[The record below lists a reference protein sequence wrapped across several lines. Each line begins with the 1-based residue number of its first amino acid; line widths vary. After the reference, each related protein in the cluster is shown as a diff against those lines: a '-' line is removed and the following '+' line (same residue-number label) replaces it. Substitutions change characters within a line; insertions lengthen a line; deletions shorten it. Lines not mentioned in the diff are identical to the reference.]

1 MSRRP
6 FPLVPS
12 LVALALPAG
21 ALTACA
27 PTARL
32 DPAAAAPPVAPVS
45 AAAPAATP
53 APAPLSRLVSAVAL
67 PYERFTLA
75 NGLTVLVHTDRKAP
89 VVGVAV
95 WYGVGS
101 KHEPQGKTGFA
112 HLFEHLMFYGTRHVP
127 GDFFQPLTQAGAT
140 DMNGTTWFDRT
151 NYYETVPTP
160 ALDRALMME
169 SDRMGYLLTA
179 VTQKRL
185 DAQRA
190 VVQNEKRQR
199 DNEPFGL
206 VDYEMLETL
215 YPAGHPYR
223 HSTIGSMADL
233 DAASLADVR
242 RWFADHY
249 GPNNAVLVLSG
260 DVDLATARAKAEKW
274 FGAIPAGPKV
284 QPVAVPVPTLPAPVA
299 RTIHDQVA
307 TTRITRMWAIPGYD
321 QPDYLPLQVAGVI
334 LGGLSSS
341 RLDDALVR
349 EKQLAVAVS
358 AGAQVFGQGGQ
369 FFVQADVKPGGDPA
383 ATGAALDAELARLIA
398 EGPTADELTRALT
411 VVASGQ
417 IRALE
422 SVGGEGGKSQ
432 ALAEGLLFANDPAV
446 VEAELKRAAALTPA
460 DVREALRR
468 WLTRPAFA
476 LTVVPGARESGGEQ
490 RGGDGLPP
498 LPRAARKV
506 APLPPMTGFAD
517 PVDRSTIPPA
527 GAVDALAFPA
537 LERATLSNG
546 MQVVFARRAAVPA
559 VSVRV
564 SFDAGYAAD
573 PADALGT
580 GALLL
585 QVMDEGTTTRSSTEL
600 ARQRERLGAQI
611 AASASADATVFQLDA
626 MAANLAPSL
635 DLLADYV
642 RRPALAPAELERVR
656 AQQLAAIAAERSN
669 PQALATRILYPA
681 IYGADHPYGRAPS
694 GLGDSAVVGRLT
706 RDDLAAFHRRWFR
719 PDRARIIVVGDT
731 TLAEVTRLL
740 EASFGDWTPPAD
752 AAPAKGFPGT
762 LAPPRAR
769 ILLVDRPGMPQATIV
784 AGQPLALTG
793 KDDAVPL
800 ETANDVLGGDF
811 LSRLNTDL
819 REAKGWSYGV
829 YSVVNDRLDR
839 RAFLVVAPVQ
849 TDKAGAAVAAIRADL
864 ADYLGKRGTTPAEL
878 DLAASG
884 NARKLPGL
892 LETTPALLDAIDR
905 IVSRQRPDDF
915 YAKLPDRY
923 RRLGAAELDRAI
935 RGAVDPA
942 ALTWVVVG
950 DARSVRPQLAG
961 LGLPIEDFRLP
972 E

>member
-1 MSRRP
+1 MRIAP
-6 FPLVPS
+6 IAVS
-12 LVALALPAG
+12 LLALS
-21 ALTACA
+21 LTACA
-27 PTARL
+27 AAPSA
-32 DPAAAAPPVAPVS
+32 PPQAAAAPAL
-45 AAAPAATP
+45 AAAPAP
-53 APAPLSRLVSAVAL
+53 QPAPLADLVSAVKL

-112 HLFEHLMFYGTRHVP
+112 HLFEHLMFYGTKHVP
-127 GDFFQPLTQAGAT
+127 GDFFQPLSQAGAT

-169 SDRMGYLLTA
+169 SDRMGYLLQA
-179 VTQKRL
+179 MTQKRV

-199 DNEPFGL
+199 DNDPYGL

-233 DAASLADVR
+233 DAASLADVKG
-242 RWFADHY
+242 WFADHY
-249 GPNNAVLVLSG
+249 APNNAVLVLSG
-260 DVDLATARAKAEKW
+260 DIDLATAKAKADKW
-274 FGAIPAGPKV
+274 FGPIPAGPKV
-284 QPVAVPVPTLPAPVA
+284 RAVDAPVPTLPAPVT

-307 TTRITRMWAIPGYD
+307 TTRIYRMWAIPGYD

-358 AGAQVFGQGGQ
+358 AGAQIFAQGGQ
-369 FFVQADVKPGGDPA
+369 FSIQADVKPGGDAA
-383 ATGAALDAELARLIA
+383 ATAAALDAELARLA
-398 EGPTADELTRALT
+398 SEGPTADEMTRALT
-411 VVASGQ
+411 VIASGQ

-432 ALAEGLLFANDPAV
+432 ALAEGLLYSNDPAYI
-446 VEAELKRAAALTPA
+446 EAELKRAAALTPA
-460 DVREALRR
+460 DVRDAMRR

-476 LTVVPGARESGGEQ
+476 LTVAPGAREGGGEQ

-498 LPRAARKV
+498 LPKAARKSEPAPRV
-506 APLPPMTGFAD
+506 AAFAD
-517 PVDRSTIPPA
+517 PSDRTRLPPA

-537 LERATLSNG
+537 LERTTLSNG
-546 MQVVFARRAAVPA
+546 MQVIFARRAAVPA

-573 PADALGT
+573 AVDALGT

-611 AASASADATVFQLDA
+611 AASASADATSFQLDA

-635 DLLADYV
+635 DLLADYI

-669 PQALATRILYPA
+669 PQALATRVLYPA

-694 GLGDSAVVGRLT
+694 GLGDSAVVGKLT
-706 RDDLAAFHRRWFR
+706 RDDLAAFHRKWFR
-719 PDRARIIVVGDT
+719 PDRARIYVVGDT

-740 EASFGDWTPPAD
+740 EASFGNW
-752 AAPAKGFPGT
+752 AAPADPAPAKAFPAT
-762 LAPPRAR
+762 LPAPRPR
-769 ILLVDRPGMPQATIV
+769 ILLIDRPGMPQATIV
-784 AGQPLALTG
+784 AGEPIALTG

-800 ETANDVLGGDF
+800 ETANDVIGGDF

-819 REAKGWSYGV
+819 RETKGWSYGV
-829 YSVVNDRLDR
+829 YSVLNERLDR
-839 RAFLVVAPVQ
+839 RAFLLVAPVQ
-849 TDKAGAAVAAIRADL
+849 ADKAGPALAAMRSDL
-864 ADYLGKRGTTPAEL
+864 ADYLQKRGTTPAEL
-878 DLAASG
+878 DLASAS
-884 NARKLPGL
+884 NARKLPGM
-892 LETTPALLDAIDR
+892 LETSPALLDAMAK
-905 IVSRQRPDDF
+905 IVSLGRPDDF
-915 YAKLPDRY
+915 YARLPERY
-923 RRLGAAELDRAI
+923 RTLTAADLDAAI
-935 RGAVDPA
+935 RGKVDPA

-950 DARSVRPQLAG
+950 DARSIRPQLAG
-961 LGLPIEDFRLP
+961 LGLPIEDFKLP